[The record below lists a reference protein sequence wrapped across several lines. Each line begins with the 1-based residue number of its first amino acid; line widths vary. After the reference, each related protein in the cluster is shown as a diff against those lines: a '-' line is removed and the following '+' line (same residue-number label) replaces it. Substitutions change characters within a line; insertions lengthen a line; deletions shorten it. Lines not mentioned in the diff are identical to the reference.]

1 MGVTFNEAT
10 KALFDGKNF
19 PVIATINADG
29 SVQTSVVWA
38 KRDGDAVLFATVR
51 GRLKERNMRRDPRVS
66 LSVFDLE
73 DPLKY
78 VEIRGRA
85 EITEEG
91 GRELINEL
99 SHKYDGKDFRTEPPE
114 VVRMVVRVVPDKI
127 TGYAA

>member
-19 PVIATINADG
+19 PVLATINADG

-51 GRLKERNMRRDPRVS
+51 GRLKERNMRRDPRIS

-114 VVRMVVRVVPDKI
+114 IVRVVVRVVPDKI

>member
-19 PVIATINADG
+19 PVLATINADG

-38 KRDGDAVLFATVR
+38 KRDGDTVLFATVR

-66 LSVFDLE
+66 LSVFDLD

-78 VEIRGRA
+78 VEVRGRA

-114 VVRMVVRVVPDKI
+114 VVRVVVRVVPDKV

>member
-19 PVIATINADG
+19 PVLATINADG
-29 SVQTSVVWA
+29 SVQTSVIWA
-38 KRDGDAVLFATVR
+38 KRDGDTVLFATVQ

-114 VVRMVVRVVPDKI
+114 VVRVVVRVVPEKV

>member
-19 PVIATINADG
+19 PVLATINADG
-29 SVQTSVVWA
+29 SVQTSVIWA
-38 KRDGDAVLFATVR
+38 KRDGDTVLFATVQ

-114 VVRMVVRVVPDKI
+114 VVRVVVRVVPEKI

>member
-19 PVIATINADG
+19 PVVATINADG

-38 KRDGDAVLFATVR
+38 KRDGDDVLFATVR
-51 GRLKERNMRRDPRVS
+51 GRLKERNLRRDPRVS

-78 VEIRGRA
+78 VEVRGRA

-114 VVRMVVRVVPDKI
+114 VVRVVVRVVPDKV

>member
-10 KALFDGKNF
+10 KALFDGNNF
-19 PVIATINADG
+19 PVVATINADG

-38 KRDGDAVLFATVR
+38 KRDGDTVLFATVR
-51 GRLKERNMRRDPRVS
+51 GRLKERNLQRDPRVS

-78 VEIRGRA
+78 VEVRGRA

-114 VVRMVVRVVPDKI
+114 VVRVVVRVVPDKV

>member
-19 PVIATINADG
+19 PVVATISADG

-38 KRDGDAVLFATVR
+38 KRDGDDVLFATVR

-78 VEIRGRA
+78 VEVRGRA

-114 VVRMVVRVVPDKI
+114 VVRVVVRVVPDKV

>member
-38 KRDGDAVLFATVR
+38 KRDGDTVLFATVR

-114 VVRMVVRVVPDKI
+114 VVRVVVRVVQDKI

>member
-19 PVIATINADG
+19 PVLATINADG

-38 KRDGDAVLFATVR
+38 KRAGDAVLFATVQ

-78 VEIRGRA
+78 VEVRGRA

-114 VVRMVVRVVPDKI
+114 VVRVVVRVVPDKI

>member
-38 KRDGDAVLFATVR
+38 KRDGDTVLFATVR
-51 GRLKERNMRRDPRVS
+51 GRLKERNMQRDPRVS

-114 VVRMVVRVVPDKI
+114 VVRVVVRVVPEKI

>member
-19 PVIATINADG
+19 PVVATINADG

-73 DPLKY
+73 NPLRY

-114 VVRMVVRVVPDKI
+114 VVRVVVRVVPDKI

>member
-19 PVIATINADG
+19 PVLATINADG

-38 KRDGDAVLFATVR
+38 KRDGDAVLFATV
-51 GRLKERNMRRDPRVS
+51 
-66 LSVFDLE
+66 
-73 DPLKY
+73 
-78 VEIRGRA
+78 RGRA

-114 VVRMVVRVVPDKI
+114 VVRVVVRVVPDKI

>member
-19 PVIATINADG
+19 PVVATINADG

-38 KRDGDAVLFATVR
+38 KRDGDTVLFATVR
-51 GRLKERNMRRDPRVS
+51 GRLKERNMQRDPRIS

-78 VEIRGRA
+78 VEVRGRA

-114 VVRMVVRVVPDKI
+114 VVRVVVRVVPDKI

>member
-1 MGVTFNEAT
+1 MGVTFSDLT
-10 KALFDGKNF
+10 KALFDGKTF
-19 PVIATINADG
+19 PVVAPVNADG
-29 SVQTSVVWA
+29 SVQTFVVWA
-38 KRDGDAVLFATVR
+38 KGDGDTVLFATVR
-51 GRLKERNMRRDPRVS
+51 GRLKERNLSRDPRVS

-78 VEIRGRA
+78 VEVRGRA

-114 VVRMVVRVVPDKI
+114 VVRVVVRVVPDKV

>member
-19 PVIATINADG
+19 PVVATINADG

-38 KRDGDAVLFATVR
+38 KRDGDTVLFATLR
-51 GRLKERNMRRDPRVS
+51 GRLKERNMQRDPRVS
-66 LSVFDLE
+66 LSVFDLD

-78 VEIRGRA
+78 VEVRGRV

-114 VVRMVVRVVPDKI
+114 AVRVVVRLVPEKV

>member
-19 PVIATINADG
+19 PVVATINADG

-38 KRDGDAVLFATVR
+38 KRDGDTVLFATVR
-51 GRLKERNMRRDPRVS
+51 GRLKERNLQRDPRVS

-78 VEIRGRA
+78 VEVRGRA

-114 VVRMVVRVVPDKI
+114 VVRVVVRVVPDKI
-127 TGYAA
+127 SGYAA

>member
-10 KALFDGKNF
+10 KALLDGKNF
-19 PVIATINADG
+19 PVVATISADG

-38 KRDGDAVLFATVR
+38 KRDGDDVLFATVR

-78 VEIRGRA
+78 VEVRGRA

-114 VVRMVVRVVPDKI
+114 VVRVVVRVVPDKV

>member
-19 PVIATINADG
+19 PVLATINADG

-66 LSVFDLE
+66 LSVFDLD

-78 VEIRGRA
+78 VEVRGRA

-114 VVRMVVRVVPDKI
+114 VVRVVVRVVPDKV

>member
-1 MGVTFNEAT
+1 MSVTFNEAT

-19 PVIATINADG
+19 PVVATINADG

-51 GRLKERNMRRDPRVS
+51 GRLKERNLRRDPRVS
-66 LSVFDLE
+66 LSVFDLD

-78 VEIRGRA
+78 VEVRGRA

-114 VVRMVVRVVPDKI
+114 VVRVVVRVVPDKV

>member
-19 PVIATINADG
+19 PVVATINADG

-38 KRDGDAVLFATVR
+38 KRDGDTVLFATVR
-51 GRLKERNMRRDPRVS
+51 GRLKERNMQRDPRVS

-78 VEIRGRA
+78 VEVRGRA

-114 VVRMVVRVVPDKI
+114 VVRVVVRVVPEKI
-127 TGYAA
+127 TGYSA

>member
-19 PVIATINADG
+19 PVVATINADG

-51 GRLKERNMRRDPRVS
+51 GRLKERNLARDPRVS

-78 VEIRGRA
+78 VEVRGRA

-114 VVRMVVRVVPDKI
+114 VVRVVVRVVPDKV

>member
-29 SVQTSVVWA
+29 SVQTSVIWA

-51 GRLKERNMRRDPRVS
+51 GRLKERNMRRDPRIS

-114 VVRMVVRVVPDKI
+114 VVRVVVRVVPDKI

>member
-19 PVIATINADG
+19 PVVATINADG

-38 KRDGDAVLFATVR
+38 KRDGDTVLFATVR
-51 GRLKERNMRRDPRVS
+51 GRLKERNLQRDPRVS

-78 VEIRGRA
+78 VEVRGRA

-114 VVRMVVRVVPDKI
+114 VVRVVVRVVPDKV

>member
-19 PVIATINADG
+19 PVVATINADG

-38 KRDGDAVLFATVR
+38 KRDGDTVLFATVR
-51 GRLKERNMRRDPRVS
+51 GRLKERNMQRDPRVS

-78 VEIRGRA
+78 VEVRGRV

-114 VVRMVVRVVPDKI
+114 VVRVVVRVVPDKI

>member
-19 PVIATINADG
+19 PVVATVNADG

-38 KRDGDAVLFATVR
+38 KRDGDTVLFATVR

-78 VEIRGRA
+78 VEVRGRA

-99 SHKYDGKDFRTEPPE
+99 SHKYDGKDFPTEPPE
-114 VVRMVVRVVPDKI
+114 VVRVVVRVVPDKV

>member
-29 SVQTSVVWA
+29 SAQTSVVWA

-114 VVRMVVRVVPDKI
+114 VVRVVVRVVPDKI

>member
-19 PVIATINADG
+19 PVVATINADG

-51 GRLKERNMRRDPRVS
+51 GRLKERNMQRDPRIS
-66 LSVFDLE
+66 LSVFDLA

-78 VEIRGRA
+78 VEVRGRA

-114 VVRMVVRVVPDKI
+114 VVRVVVRVVPEKI

>member
-19 PVIATINADG
+19 PVVATINADG

-38 KRDGDAVLFATVR
+38 KRDGDTVLFATVR
-51 GRLKERNMRRDPRVS
+51 GRLKERNLRRDPRVS
-66 LSVFDLE
+66 LSVFDLD

-78 VEIRGRA
+78 VEVRGRA

-114 VVRMVVRVVPDKI
+114 VVRVVVRVVPDKV